1 LDIELIFLS
10 MPSRR
15 SLPQRVS
22 DSFRVI
28 KELDLSHQ
36 YERQA
41 GTIAFLVLAAGLVVA
56 TIAGGWLAGGRR
68 PVSVEVEFRAAQGL
82 VGGDPVLLAG
92 VPVGRVRRVE
102 LVEAGRVRV
111 SMVIQRRHRPRRDA
125 QFEIT
130 AVNLLG
136 NVAVRYR
143 PGTDTT
149 PAAPGRVLAG
159 RTPED
164 FSARMLAVRET
175 GAEVAVS
182 ARAFL
187 RRDFQ
192 GDVAAA
198 RAATGRAQ
206 AALAGVRGAPVQAL
220 TEALTAGQA
229 MLASL
234 DSLVRNAALDSAR
247 GRLAELGDRAGP
259 LMTGVADTRARLAEI
274 QARMDSGQG
283 NVGRALHDST
293 IRRELDATR
302 RSLDDLLFKYLGR
315 RPAPPRSRAGSAES
329 AGGDSAR

>member
-1 LDIELIFLS
+1 

-41 GTIAFLVLAAGLVVA
+41 GTIVFLVLAVGLGAA
-56 TIAGGWLAGGRR
+56 TIAGGWLARGRR
-68 PVSVEVEFRAAQGL
+68 PVSVVAEFGAAQGL
-82 VGGDPVLLAG
+82 VGGDPVRLAG

-111 SMVIQRRHRPRRDA
+111 TMVIQRRHQPRRDA

-136 NVAVRYR
+136 DVAVSYR
-143 PGTDTT
+143 PGADPT
-149 PAAPGRVLAG
+149 PVPSNQVLAG
-159 RTPED
+159 RTPEGL
-164 FSARMLAVRET
+164 SAQLLAVRET
-175 GAEVAVS
+175 AAEVALS

-192 GDVAAA
+192 SDVAAA
-198 RAATGRAQ
+198 RAATRRAQ

-229 MLASL
+229 VLASL

-259 LMTGVADTRARLAEI
+259 LMAGVGDTRARLADI

-283 NVGRALHDST
+283 NLGRALHDGT
-293 IRRELDATR
+293 LRRELDATQ
-302 RSLDDLLFKYLGR
+302 RSLDDLLLKYLGR
-315 RPAPPRSRAGSAES
+315 KPAGRRASGP
-329 AGGDSAR
+329 AGGDSTR

>member
-1 LDIELIFLS
+1 MDIELIFLS

-15 SLPQRVS
+15 SIPQRVS

-41 GTIAFLVLAAGLVVA
+41 GTIVFLVLAAGLGVA
-56 TIAGGWLAGGRR
+56 TIAGGWLASGRR
-68 PVSVEVEFRAAQGL
+68 PVSVEVEFGAAQGL

-102 LVEAGRVRV
+102 LVEARRVRV
-111 SMVIQRRHRPRRDA
+111 AMVIQRRHRPRRDA

-136 NVAVRYR
+136 NVAVSYQ

-149 PAAPGRVLAG
+149 LAASGRLLAG

-164 FSARMLAVRET
+164 LSARLLAVREK

-187 RRDFQ
+187 RQDFR
-192 GDVAAA
+192 GDVTAA
-198 RAATGRAQ
+198 RAATRRAQ
-206 AALAGVRGAPVQAL
+206 AALAGARGAPVQAL
-220 TEALTAGQA
+220 TEALMAGQA

-247 GRLAELGDRAGP
+247 GRLSELGDRAGP

-283 NVGRALHDST
+283 NLGRALHDRT
-293 IRRELDATR
+293 LRRELDATR

-315 RPAPPRSRAGSAES
+315 RPAPPRSRAGSAEP
-329 AGGDSAR
+329 AGDSAR